1 MLKKISSFAILFI
14 LVMGCLLT
22 GCTNKITEQPT
33 CETNKFEIEMESLNG
48 KDNGYGGNYLTIDI
62 PSNNKIKYATYQDVE
77 NMLTFGTGVIYF
89 GFPECPW
96 CRNLA
101 PTLLKVA
108 NEYETTVLYFNN
120 RDERDTK
127 KLENGEIVTDVEG
140 SDGYYKILDM
150 LGDYASVYEG
160 LEDDSIKRLYYPTV
174 VFVKNGNIIG
184 VHTGTVDS
192 QDDVSVY
199 LTDEQQL
206 ELTNA
211 LSEYFEAVAPER
223 CNNNGKTC

>member
-1 MLKKISSFAILFI
+1 MTIGEIS
-14 LVMGCLLT
+14 
-22 GCTNKITEQPT
+22 E
-33 CETNKFEIEMESLNG
+33 
-48 KDNGYGGNYLTIDI
+48 
-62 PSNNKIKYATYQDVE
+62 KYS
-77 NMLTFGTGVIYF
+77 
-89 GFPECPW
+89 
-96 CRNLA
+96 
-101 PTLLKVA
+101 KVA

-127 KLENGEIVTDVEG
+127 KLENGEIVTEVEG

>member
-1 MLKKISSFAILFI
+1 
-14 LVMGCLLT
+14 
-22 GCTNKITEQPT
+22 
-33 CETNKFEIEMESLNG
+33 
-48 KDNGYGGNYLTIDI
+48 
-62 PSNNKIKYATYQDVE
+62 
-77 NMLTFGTGVIYF
+77 
-89 GFPECPW
+89 
-96 CRNLA
+96 
-101 PTLLKVA
+101 
-108 NEYETTVLYFNN
+108 
-120 RDERDTK
+120 
-127 KLENGEIVTDVEG
+127 
-140 SDGYYKILDM
+140 M